1 MGAVFSIFAG
11 LYSWWENLTGTKY
24 SERLGKIH
32 FWLFFFG
39 VNLTFFPMH
48 FLGLSG
54 MPRWI
59 LDYPDAFA
67 GWNFLVSFVSLILF
81 LIIIYIALT
90 GFEFSNSSS
99 DGRK

>member
-1 MGAVFSIFAG
+1 
-11 LYSWWENLTGTKY
+11 
-24 SERLGKIH
+24 
-32 FWLFFFG
+32 
-39 VNLTFFPMH
+39 MH

-54 MPRWI
+54 MPRRI

-67 GWNFLVSFVSLILF
+67 GWNFLASFVSLILF
-81 LIIIYIALT
+81 LIIIYTALT